1 MKRTK
6 LLALLAVIAL
16 VIAACGG
23 GEGDGDTSTTADGGA
38 TPTTGDTTEPT
49 EPPAGGEAGTGGE
62 IILQQ
67 WQPATMLNPLLSGGT
82 KELLASSLVLEPLAE
97 FDAAGELVPALA
109 AEIPTVENGGVAEDF
124 TSITW
129 TLKEGLLWSDG
140 TEFTADDVV
149 FTWEYCT
156 GSTDCTQSSFFAG
169 VTSVEAVDPLTVQV
183 TFDGPQP
190 FPYTAFVTYQS
201 PILQAAQFADC
212 LAAAAIT
219 CTEQNENPI
228 GTGPYKVDSFA
239 TNDTAVYS
247 FNENYRGVPDGQPFF
262 GSVTIIGGGDAEA
275 SARAVLQTDEADYGW
290 NLQVLPDVLTPME
303 AEGNGVLLGAFAG
316 NVEHIVVNWTDPNP
330 DLGDQRSE
338 PGTVHPFMTD
348 PAVYNAMSIA
358 INRQALVDVGY
369 GEFGGRATCN
379 IWPADTA
386 TAAASTGNDVCLT
399 QDLEGANAMLEEA
412 GYVDTDDDGVR
423 ETPDGLPMN
432 VLYQTSTNAVRQ
444 LNQELV
450 KEAWDQIGIATELKN
465 IDAGVFFG
473 ADPASPDTYQ
483 RFYSDVEM
491 YTNGSGSPDAGVY
504 MGNWTCD
511 QVVSPANNFG
521 GSNIPRWCNE
531 EYDALYAELQ
541 AATDP
546 QERKDLTVQLNDLT
560 VQGGAH
566 IPLIYRASVSAF
578 GTDIQGVGELNGWD
592 SEYWNIEEWTRG

>member
-1 MKRTK
+1 
-6 LLALLAVIAL
+6 
-16 VIAACGG
+16 
-23 GEGDGDTSTTADGGA
+23 
-38 TPTTGDTTEPT
+38 
-49 EPPAGGEAGTGGE
+49 
-62 IILQQ
+62 
-67 WQPATMLNPLLSGGT
+67 
-82 KELLASSLVLEPLAE
+82 
-97 FDAAGELVPALA
+97 
-109 AEIPTVENGGVAEDF
+109 
-124 TSITW
+124 
-129 TLKEGLLWSDG
+129 
-140 TEFTADDVV
+140 
-149 FTWEYCT
+149 
-156 GSTDCTQSSFFAG
+156 
-169 VTSVEAVDPLTVQV
+169 
-183 TFDGPQP
+183 
-190 FPYTAFVTYQS
+190 
-201 PILQAAQFADC
+201 
-212 LAAAAIT
+212 
-219 CTEQNENPI
+219 
-228 GTGPYKVDSFA
+228 
-239 TNDTAVYS
+239 
-247 FNENYRGVPDGQPFF
+247 
-262 GSVTIIGGGDAEA
+262 
-275 SARAVLQTDEADYGW
+275 VLQTDEADYGW